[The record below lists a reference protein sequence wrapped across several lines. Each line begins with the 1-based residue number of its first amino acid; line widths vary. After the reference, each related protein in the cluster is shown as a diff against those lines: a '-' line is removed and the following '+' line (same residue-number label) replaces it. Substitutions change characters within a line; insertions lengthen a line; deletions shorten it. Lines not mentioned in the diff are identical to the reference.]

1 MKLQIM
7 SDLHFEMHADG
18 GAELIREL
26 DPTGDPCLNLRSLS
40 SRDHRMAVDCD
51 CSGHCRSAAVTAGER
66 WIIPPL
72 TRLGIA
78 ARALD

>member
-40 SRDHRMAVDCD
+40 
-51 CSGHCRSAAVTAGER
+51 
-66 WIIPPL
+66 
-72 TRLGIA
+72 RLGIA